1 MKKFQISQTD
11 TVVYLYEVEAEDVDE
26 AITKVR
32 NEDDDVVHLPEYD
45 DIIDRMYQEE
55 V

>member
-11 TVVYLYEVEAEDVDE
+11 TVIYLYEVEAENVDE
-26 AITKVR
+26 AIRKVQLG
-32 NEDDDVVHLPEYD
+32 EATHLPEYD

-55 V
+55 KV